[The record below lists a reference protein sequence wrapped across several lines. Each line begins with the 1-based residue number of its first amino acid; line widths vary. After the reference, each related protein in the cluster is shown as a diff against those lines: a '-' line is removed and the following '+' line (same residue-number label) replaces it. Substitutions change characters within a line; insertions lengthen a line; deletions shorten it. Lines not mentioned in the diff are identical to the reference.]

1 MRRAPHSQHRTSS
14 ERATMPS
21 AHAVTA
27 APHAQRLHPLPIRI
41 MHWTNAVAMFI
52 MIGSGWKIYEDE
64 AIFGWLHFP
73 DALTFGPWAQH
84 GLQWH
89 FFGMW
94 ILVLNGLAYVT
105 YGFVTGRFRRMLL
118 PIRLGDLLANIR
130 DALRLR
136 LAHDDPTQYN
146 TVQRLLYIGVLCA
159 GVLVVLSGLAIW
171 KPVQFSELLAL
182 FGDFQTARLVH
193 FLCMAAIV
201 GFVAV
206 HVTLAILVPHTLVAM
221 VTGGPVVDPAPAR
234 AAETA
239 AATATA

>member
-1 MRRAPHSQHRTSS
+1 
-14 ERATMPS
+14 MPS
-21 AHAVTA
+21 GPAR
-27 APHAQRLHPLPIRI
+27 RLHPLPVRI

-52 MIGSGWKIYEDE
+52 MIDSGWKIYNDE
-64 AIFGWLHFP
+64 VIFGWLHFP
-73 DALTFGPWAQH
+73 DAITFGPWAQH

-94 ILVLNGLAYVT
+94 ILFFNGLAYLT
-105 YGFVTGRFRRMLL
+105 YGFVTGRFHRMLL
-118 PIRLGDLLANIR
+118 PVRLSDLVANVR
-130 DALRLR
+130 DALRLH

-146 TVQRLLYIGVLCA
+146 AVQRVLYIGVLMA

-182 FGDFQTARLVH
+182 FYDFQTARLVH

-206 HVTLAILVPHTLVAM
+206 HVTLALLVPHTLVAM
-221 VTGGPVVDPAPAR
+221 VTGGPEVEAAPAPKV
-234 AAETA
+234 E
-239 AATATA
+239 TATANATH